1 MRLYIFSLHGSN
13 CQLTSPV
20 APISVHRSHIVNS
33 FSNLIYKQIVS
44 ETISNSSTAELNT
57 VQCLYKA
64 QVKRWLQPM
73 TIQLYDCYNL
83 YPSLYL
89 KVCTLIVNSKIIIKS
104 KNVYYVTTGILFE
117 YTFQ

>member
-1 MRLYIFSLHGSN
+1 MAVTVNLQVLLPQSQYTDHTL
-13 CQLTSPV
+13 CTSC
-20 APISVHRSHIVNS
+20 

-89 KVCTLIVNSKIIIKS
+89 KVCTLIINSKIIIKS
-104 KNVYYVTTGILFE
+104 KNVN
-117 YTFQ
+117 